1 MKIMYVLDMYVEIV
15 NKYHKQIKCKKQLHV
30 GIVFLSELLKC
41 VNETVILFIY
51 DHYIIR
57 LLFT

>member
-1 MKIMYVLDMYVEIV
+1 MKIMYVLDMYVDV
-15 NKYHKQIKCKKQLHV
+15 NKYHKQIKRKKQLHV

-51 DHYIIR
+51 DH
-57 LLFT
+57 

>member
-15 NKYHKQIKCKKQLHV
+15 NKYHKQIKRKKQLHV
-30 GIVFLSELLKC
+30 GIVFLSELLKR
-41 VNETVILFIY
+41 VNETVIVFIY

-57 LLFT
+57 LFFT